1 MMRNAHRL
9 EGRVALVTGGSRGIG
24 RAVAELFAREG
35 ATVFVNHVHDADA
48 AEAVVAALHAA
59 SAAEGHS
66 ARRHGAIEAD
76 VADPAAVSR
85 MFATLEERC
94 GALHILVNNAGL
106 QVETPG
112 EAFDDAAFLRV
123 IGVDLVGPALCSRA
137 ALKLFLAQRR
147 AGGNAAPVP
156 CSIINTTSVHE
167 VIPKPGYAAYSVAK
181 GGLGNLTRTLA
192 LEFAGRG
199 IRVNA
204 VGPGAVATDMNAAWT
219 GDAAARSAVEAHIP
233 MGRAA
238 EPAEIA
244 TVFAFLACD
253 EARYITGQTVYACG
267 GLTLYGDFATNWAS

>member
-1 MMRNAHRL
+1 MRNAHRL
-9 EGRVALVTGGSRGIG
+9 EGRVALVTGASRGIG

-35 ATVFVNHVHDADA
+35 ATVAVNHWRDPEA
-48 AEAVVAALHAA
+48 AAAAVAALHAA
-59 SAAEGHS
+59 SAAEGHP
-66 ARRHGAIEAD
+66 ARPHAAHDAD
-76 VADPAAVSR
+76 VADAGAVAR
-85 MFATLEERC
+85 MFADVAARC
-94 GALHILVNNAGL
+94 GRLDILVNNAGM

-112 EAFDDAAFLRV
+112 ESFDDAAFLRV
-123 IGVDLVGPALCSRA
+123 LGVDLIGPALCSRA
-137 ALKLFLAQRR
+137 ALRMFLEQ
-147 AGGNAAPVP
+147 GGGGTIV
-156 CSIINTTSVHE
+156 NTTSVHE
-167 VIPKPGYAAYSVAK
+167 AVPKPGYAAYSAAK

-219 GDAAARSAVEAHIP
+219 GDPAARAAVESHIP

-238 EPAEIA
+238 SAEEIA
-244 TVFAFLACD
+244 AVFAFLASD